1 MQFHQSKHA
10 APKRVSLKQR
20 VAGVGIAGAATVLG
34 SIAVAGSAKADT
46 SVWDRVAACESGGNW
61 HINTGNGYY
70 GGLQFS
76 SSTWR
81 GYGGGAYA
89 ARADLAS
96 KSQQIAI
103 AQRTLA
109 SQGPGAWPVCSVRAG
124 LTKANGGANS
134 GAASRST
141 ARQPVAAPK
150 KVYTKKAYSAPR
162 ATPRAAAPQAAP
174 QVAAP
179 QVAPKRVNDP
189 VAPRVNTAKGKK
201 ITIVRG
207 DTLSQLAEKYEVK
220 GGWQAIYQANR
231 ASIQDPN
238 LIFVGQVIRLP

>member
-20 VAGVGIAGAATVLG
+20 VAGVGIASAATVLG
-34 SIAVAGSAKADT
+34 GIAVAGSAKADT

-76 SSTWR
+76 SSTWLS
-81 GYGGGAYA
+81 YGGGAYA
-89 ARADLAS
+89 SRADLAS

-124 LTKANGGANS
+124 LTRANGGASS
-134 GAASRST
+134 GAVSRST
-141 ARQPVAAPK
+141 ARQPVSAPK
-150 KVYTKKAYSAPR
+150 KVSTKKAYSAPK
-162 ATPRAAAPQAAP
+162 ADPKPAART
-174 QVAAP
+174 
-179 QVAPKRVNDP
+179 VAPKRVNDP

-220 GGWQAIYQANR
+220 GGWQAIYQSNR
-231 ASIQDPN
+231 ASIQGPN

>member
-34 SIAVAGSAKADT
+34 GIAVAGSAKADT

-76 SSTWR
+76 ASTWR

-89 ARADLAS
+89 PRADLAS

-124 LTKANGGANS
+124 LTKSNGGANS

-141 ARQPVAAPK
+141 ARQPVATPK
-150 KVYTKKAYSAPR
+150 KVTTKKSYSPR
-162 ATPRAAAPQAAP
+162 KAAAPKAAP

-179 QVAPKRVNDP
+179 RVAAPKRVNT
-189 VAPRVNTAKGKK
+189 AITPRVNTAKGEK

-207 DTLSQLAEKYEVK
+207 DTLSKLAAKHKVK
-220 GGWQAIYQANR
+220 GGWQAIYQSNR
-231 ASIQDPN
+231 ASIQDPD
-238 LIFVGQVIRLP
+238 LIFVGQVIHLP

>member
-10 APKRVSLKQR
+10 AAKRVSLKQR
-20 VAGVGIAGAATVLG
+20 VAGVSIAGAATVLG
-34 SIAVAGSAKADT
+34 GIAAAGSAKADT

-76 SSTWR
+76 SSTWL

-124 LTKANGGANS
+124 LSKANGGANS

-141 ARQPVAAPK
+141 ARQPVATPK
-150 KVYTKKAYSAPR
+150 KVTTKKSYSAPR
-162 ATPRAAAPQAAP
+162 AAPRAAAPQAAP

-179 QVAPKRVNDP
+179 KVVNDP
-189 VAPRVNTAKGKK
+189 VTPRVNTGKGEK

-207 DTLSQLAEKYEVK
+207 DTLSGLAAKYKVK
-220 GGWQAIYQANR
+220 GGWESIYQANR
-231 ASIQDPN
+231 ASIQNPD
-238 LIFVGQVIRLP
+238 LIFVGQVIHLP

>member
-34 SIAVAGSAKADT
+34 GIAVAGSAKADT

-76 SSTWR
+76 ASTWR

-89 ARADLAS
+89 PRADLAS

-124 LTKANGGANS
+124 LTKSNGGANS

-141 ARQPVAAPK
+141 ARQPVATPK
-150 KVYTKKAYSAPR
+150 KVTTKKSYSPR
-162 ATPRAAAPQAAP
+162 KAAAPKAAP

-179 QVAPKRVNDP
+179 RVAAPKRVNTA
-189 VAPRVNTAKGKK
+189 VTPRVNTAKGEK

-207 DTLSQLAEKYEVK
+207 DTLSKLAAKHKVK
-220 GGWQAIYQANR
+220 GGWQAIYQSNR
-231 ASIQDPN
+231 ASIQDPD
-238 LIFVGQVIRLP
+238 LIFVGQVIHLP

>member
-34 SIAVAGSAKADT
+34 GIAVAGSAKADT

-76 SSTWR
+76 ASTWR

-89 ARADLAS
+89 PRADHAS

-124 LTKANGGANS
+124 LTKSNGGANS

-141 ARQPVAAPK
+141 ARQPVATPK
-150 KVYTKKAYSAPR
+150 KVTTKKSYSPR
-162 ATPRAAAPQAAP
+162 KAAAPKAAP

-179 QVAPKRVNDP
+179 RVAAPKRVNTA
-189 VAPRVNTAKGKK
+189 VTPRVNTAKGEK

-207 DTLSQLAEKYEVK
+207 DTLSKLAAKHKVK
-220 GGWQAIYQANR
+220 GGWQAIYQSNR
-231 ASIQDPN
+231 ASIQDPD
-238 LIFVGQVIRLP
+238 LIFVGQVIHLP

>member
-10 APKRVSLKQR
+10 AAKRVSLKQR
-20 VAGVGIAGAATVLG
+20 VAGVSIAGAATVLG
-34 SIAVAGSAKADT
+34 GIAVAGSAKADT

-76 SSTWR
+76 SSTWL
-81 GYGGGAYA
+81 GYGGGASA

-124 LTKANGGANS
+124 LTRANGGANS
-134 GAASRST
+134 GAASRSS
-141 ARQPVAAPK
+141 ARQPVATPK
-150 KVYTKKAYSAPR
+150 KVTTKKSYSAPKTYSAPK
-162 ATPRAAAPQAAP
+162 ATP

-179 QVAPKRVNDP
+179 KVVNDP
-189 VAPRVNTAKGKK
+189 VTPRVNTGKGEK

-207 DTLSQLAEKYEVK
+207 DTLSGLAAKYKVK
-220 GGWQAIYQANR
+220 GGWESIYQANR
-231 ASIQDPN
+231 ASIQNPN
-238 LIFVGQVIRLP
+238 LILVGQVIRLP

>member
-20 VAGVGIAGAATVLG
+20 VAGVSIASAATVLG
-34 SIAVAGSAKADT
+34 GIAVAGSAKADT

-81 GYGGGAYA
+81 AYGGGAYA
-89 ARADLAS
+89 SRADLAS

-124 LTKANGGANS
+124 LSRSNGGANS

-141 ARQPVAAPK
+141 ARQPIATPK
-150 KVYTKKAYSAPR
+150 KVSTKKAYSAPR
-162 ATPRAAAPQAAP
+162 AAAPKAAPQWK
-174 QVAAP
+174 
-179 QVAPKRVNDP
+179 APKRVNTP
-189 VAPRVNTAKGKK
+189 STPRVNTGKGQK

-207 DTLSQLAEKYEVK
+207 DTLSKLAAKYKVK
-220 GGWQAIYQANR
+220 GGWQAIYQSNR

-238 LIFVGQVIRLP
+238 LIYVGQVIHLP

>member
-1 MQFHQSKHA
+1 MSGYVARHRAPTTPNHHARKLATLGTAGAVLA
-10 APKRVSLKQR
+10 APLVMASS
-20 VAGVGIAGAATVLG
+20 AEAASGRT
-34 SIAVAGSAKADT
+34 
-46 SVWDRVAACESGGNW
+46 WDRLAQCESSGNW

-76 SSTWR
+76 ASTWR

-89 ARADLAS
+89 PRADLAS

-124 LTKANGGANS
+124 LTKSNGGANS

-141 ARQPVAAPK
+141 ARQPVATPK
-150 KVYTKKAYSAPR
+150 KVTTKKSYSPR
-162 ATPRAAAPQAAP
+162 KAAAPKAAP

-179 QVAPKRVNDP
+179 RVAAPKRVNTA
-189 VAPRVNTAKGKK
+189 VTPRVNTAKGEK

-207 DTLSQLAEKYEVK
+207 DTLSKLAAKHKVK
-220 GGWQAIYQANR
+220 GGWQAIYQSNR
-231 ASIQDPN
+231 ASIQDPD
-238 LIFVGQVIRLP
+238 LIFVGQVIHLP